1 MLTGDDL
8 LAELI
13 NRFSRLHGLYQLF
26 ARVGILTGNQPFV
39 LFARHFAFKVP
50 LVGETSTPAALN
62 LTRFAVI
69 VVFRVGELLLVVV
82 QRLPCRNRSAH
93 RHHGPQPQNRVSS
106 GSPSWGAISS
116 SSTCSCSF
124 ALAGACAGSGC
135 RGSSTGR
142 G

>member
-1 MLTGDDL
+1 MFTGDDL

-13 NRFSRLHGLYQLF
+13 HRFARLHGLDQLL

-39 LFARHFAFKVP
+39 LFAAHFAFEVP
-50 LVGETSTPAALN
+50 VIGETTTPAALN
-62 LTRFAVI
+62 LTGFAVI

-82 QRLPCRNRSAH
+82 QRLPCGYCSAH
-93 RHHGPQPQNRVSS
+93 RHHGPLPQKRVSS

-116 SSTCSCSF
+116 SSTFSCSF
-124 ALAGACAGSGC
+124 ALAGGCAGSGC
-135 RGSSTGR
+135 RGAPTGR